1 MTSNTPRS
9 VRLQRYEV
17 GVDSYRAAKILI
29 DQHGDEAKAHAG
41 RRMQE
46 LLEQGDDAGAAAWVD
61 IAFAIDE
68 LRRGPLPGEA
78 RN

>member
-29 DQHGDEAKAHAG
+29 DQHGDGAKTYAG

-46 LLEQGDDAGAAAWVD
+46 LLEQGDEAGAAAWVD
-61 IAFAIDE
+61 IVFAIDE